1 MIKLYVARDEGEA
14 LAIKS
19 YLESEG
25 VKVGMNTSNNNLTGI
40 FGVNNGLVQY
50 DLFVREE
57 DKEKGVE
64 LLKQK
69 FS

>member
-1 MIKLYVARDEGEA
+1 MIKLYVANNEGDALMLRD
-14 LAIKS
+14 

-25 VKVGMNTSNNNLTGI
+25 VNVVLNTSNSNMIGI
-40 FGVNNGLVQY
+40 FGVSNGLVQY

-57 DKEKGVE
+57 DKEKGIQ